1 MLLTE
6 GDLVRGVATST
17 THVPALYST
26 GGNLLS
32 LRGWYRLTMLHLK
45 GLLCLVNPYNGPQ

>member
-6 GDLVRGVATST
+6 GDLVRGVALST
-17 THVPALYST
+17 TRVPALYST

-32 LRGWYRLTMLHLK
+32 LGGCYRLTMPHLE
-45 GLLCLVNPYNGPQ
+45 GLLCLFNPYNGPQ